1 VSSAIAQRT
10 DHHLQ
15 RRDRELLSR
24 AQGGDA
30 VAFEQLAGPQV
41 DRLFATALRLVGDR
55 GQAEDVVQET
65 LLRAWR
71 GIRRFRRR
79 SQFSTWLYRIAVNE
93 SFRANDQNARRPDVV
108 VLQADQLEAHSA
120 PEKGPARQAEYREL
134 LVALDAAL
142 LALPM
147 PHRAAVVLR
156 DLQGLSTRE
165 AANIIGISE
174 GAFKSRLHQ
183 GRMEMRS
190 RLGDAALIAAA

>member
-10 DHHLQ
+10 DHRLQ

-30 VAFEQLAGPQV
+30 VAFEQLASPQV
-41 DRLFATALRLVGDR
+41 GRLFATALRLVGDP

-93 SFRANDQNARRPDVV
+93 SSRANQQNARRPDVV
-108 VLQADQLEAHSA
+108 VLEADRLEAHSA
-120 PEKGPARQAEYREL
+120 PETGPARQAEYREL

-165 AANIIGISE
+165 AANIVGISE

-183 GRMEMRS
+183 GRTEIRS
-190 RLGDAALIAAA
+190 LLGDAALIAAA

>member
-1 VSSAIAQRT
+1 MSSAIAQPADQRF
-10 DHHLQ
+10 H
-15 RRDRELLSR
+15 RRDNELLGR
-24 AQGGDA
+24 ARCGDA
-30 VAFEQLAGPQV
+30 VAFEQLAGPHV
-41 DRLFATALRLVGDR
+41 DRLFATALRLVGDS

-93 SFRANDQNARRPDVV
+93 SSRANERNARRPDM
-108 VLQADQLEAHSA
+108 VLLEADQLQAHSA
-120 PEKGPARQAEYREL
+120 PETGPARQAEYREL